1 MAANFGISK
10 STVGLF
16 HQLRT
21 LYFSNMN
28 IPKCWIMLENI
39 WKKSENV
46 EKFRKMSENV
56 RNLSE
61 ATRNVEVKCGGPK
74 KILVYQSYQIICR
87 LALVKN
93 TQRFLKFVNS
103 QHFSV
108 FLDRSSFVE
117 KCRSH

>member
-1 MAANFGISK
+1 MAANFGILK

-61 ATRNVEVKCGGPK
+61 TTGNVEVKRGGPK
-74 KILVYQSYQIICR
+74 KILAYQSYHIICR
-87 LALVKN
+87 LPWLEIL
-93 TQRFLKFVNS
+93 RDF
-103 QHFSV
+103 
-108 FLDRSSFVE
+108 
-117 KCRSH
+117 